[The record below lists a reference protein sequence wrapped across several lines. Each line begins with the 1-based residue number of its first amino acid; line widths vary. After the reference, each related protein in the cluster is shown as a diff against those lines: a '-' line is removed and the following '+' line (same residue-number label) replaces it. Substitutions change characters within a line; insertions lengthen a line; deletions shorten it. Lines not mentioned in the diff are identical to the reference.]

1 MPAYRFDV
9 VPVAAPRMNQA
20 DRWRRR
26 PCVVKYFE
34 YRDQVRALA
43 AEQGFTLAEEF
54 LLWFQI
60 PMPKSWSQRRKR
72 MMFGEPCRSKP
83 DVDNLAK
90 GFFDCFGED
99 KHVWSVQMTKTW
111 HDKGGIVVTAP
122 HNEYFLKPHFEYK
135 SGAEYESS
143 DYAKRSDAQYEQAMV
158 KRRLMDKLL
167 DRQEKE
173 QYEHEWAW
181 REHQGRHE
189 DRWRPAGKHQVWRPD
204 FEDFE
209 D

>member
-1 MPAYRFDV
+1 
-9 VPVAAPRMNQA
+9 
-20 DRWRRR
+20 
-26 PCVVKYFE
+26 
-34 YRDQVRALA
+34 
-43 AEQGFTLAEEF
+43 
-54 LLWFQI
+54 
-60 PMPKSWSQRRKR
+60 
-72 MMFGEPCRSKP
+72 MFGEPCRSKP